1 MKKIQYLKTATVI
14 SFLIIAYTGGT
25 LTLNIF
31 FWLIVGIVASLID
44 LLCFDCDHLEPL
56 KNLFILILVSISF
69 YFLFNNNLSI
79 LFDDIILDKEN
90 KYTKE
95 RSEGQIFIINEIQ
108 KFIDNLKKL

>member
-1 MKKIQYLKTATVI
+1 MVQKTQMEVMLLIIIAIKNMKKIQYLKTATVI

-69 YFLFNNNLSI
+69 YGSMLNIVGS
-79 LFDDIILDKEN
+79 
-90 KYTKE
+90 
-95 RSEGQIFIINEIQ
+95 
-108 KFIDNLKKL
+108 